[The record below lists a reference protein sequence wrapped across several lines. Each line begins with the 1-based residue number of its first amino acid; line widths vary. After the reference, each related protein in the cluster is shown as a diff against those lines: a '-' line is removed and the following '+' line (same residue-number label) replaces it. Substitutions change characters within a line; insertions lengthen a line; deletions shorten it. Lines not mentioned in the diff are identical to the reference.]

1 MAPVVLSGNCAK
13 PQMVYRLLPPL
24 RHSPYGMTGSLAQHL
39 YGWIST
45 HHRGRPKYSLVLK
58 DPCSCP
64 GAVFWSCRRAPST
77 SKPNSQIIAR
87 YRHLV
92 KSIAG
97 FLDLLICVVLYR
109 SGHLFRV
116 KAGTFFDCSIGH
128 SSNPCSKLCGPLP
141 ATTPDSTQTT
151 AWRFHRNAKRENPR
165 SVTASEARDASEVVA
180 ARIVTSTGD
189 LHPSLVPL
197 GHICFFSFCN
207 DAMVSPVWAGVN
219 PGCRS
224 CCDRSAVEDMHQL
237 FLACPVL

>member
-1 MAPVVLSGNCAK
+1 MDFNSPPRPSKVLPGVGRSVLMPWFRILVL
-13 PQMVYRLLPPL
+13 PQSAIDVQAQLSNHCSVSTPCEESRRLL
-24 RHSPYGMTGSLAQHL
+24 
-39 YGWIST
+39 
-45 HHRGRPKYSLVLK
+45 
-58 DPCSCP
+58 
-64 GAVFWSCRRAPST
+64 
-77 SKPNSQIIAR
+77 
-87 YRHLV
+87 
-92 KSIAG
+92 
-97 FLDLLICVVLYR
+97 LDLLICVVLHR

-151 AWRFHRNAKRENPR
+151 AWRFHRNAKRENYPR

-224 CCDRSAVEDMHQL
+224 CCDRSAVEDMHHL